1 MSNSL
6 LPCRTISDPDLGDIT
21 VEPDLDEIR
30 LVVTWRGYAFGWQY
44 DDVAIL
50 TARFIEITDEE
61 ILTLVQT
68 ASDEMNGTDGRV
80 FH

>member
-1 MSNSL
+1 MDSL
-6 LPCRTISDPDLGDIT
+6 LPLRTIADPDLGDIT
-21 VEPDLDEIR
+21 VELDPDEIR
-30 LVVTWRGYAFGWQY
+30 LVITWRGYAFGWQY
-44 DDVAIL
+44 DDVAVL

-80 FH
+80 IH